1 MKKETNIN
9 IKNSNKVG
17 VLKKNIIKKDP
28 IHIAKKLFNNKMLNT
43 CSFLDKI
50 FIQIIS
56 SPIII
61 APNRQRK
68 ATGSTF

>member
-28 IHIAKKLFNNKMLNT
+28 IHIAKKLLYNKMSNI
-43 CSFLDKI
+43 CSLFDKN
-50 FIQIIS
+50 FYT
-56 SPIII
+56 
-61 APNRQRK
+61 NY
-68 ATGSTF
+68 F